1 MDKTGDLRRFTTWS
15 SCTQFIFQFSFSS
28 HLSLFIFFFF
38 LLHTYAI
45 EDVSVSRDSPRLT
58 ALIQM
63 FPLYFSLEIS
73 ERLIPSMRNMAAQIT
88 LAFSF
93 FLYNSLRQRIL

>member
-1 MDKTGDLRRFTTWS
+1 MIYHDLQHGAVALNVFFSPAFPDISLINFFAAHVRERRRQCVTRQSTPDSINTDVPFILFTREK
-15 SCTQFIFQFSFSS
+15 
-28 HLSLFIFFFF
+28 
-38 LLHTYAI
+38 Y
-45 EDVSVSRDSPRLT
+45 SRN
-58 ALIQM
+58 
-63 FPLYFSLEIS
+63 S

>member
-1 MDKTGDLRRFTTWS
+1 MDDLRRFTTYMEQLHS
-15 SCTQFIFQFSFSS
+15 TYFSVQFFQTS
-28 HLSLFIFFFF
+28 LSLIF
-38 LLHTYAI
+38 LLPTNAK

-63 FPLYFSLEIS
+63 FPLYFSYSRNS

>member
-1 MDKTGDLRRFTTWS
+1 ME
-15 SCTQFIFQFSFSS
+15 Q
-28 HLSLFIFFFF
+28 
-38 LLHTYAI
+38 LHSI
-45 EDVSVSRDSPRLT
+45 
-58 ALIQM
+58 
-63 FPLYFSLEIS
+63 YFSVQLFQTSLSFYFFAAHERERRRQCVTRQSTPDSINTDVPFILFTREKYSRNS